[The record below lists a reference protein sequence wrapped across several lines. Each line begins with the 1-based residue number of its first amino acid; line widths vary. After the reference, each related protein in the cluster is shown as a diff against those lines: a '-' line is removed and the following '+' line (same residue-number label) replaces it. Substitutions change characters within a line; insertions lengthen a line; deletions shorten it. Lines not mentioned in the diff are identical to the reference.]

1 MFGPLRWL
9 VIAAAFALPTAAT
22 AQVQVNQ
29 NFVTQGPAPAFGPT
43 GVSRSA
49 DAPPNGNVSGAIG
62 PVIADPG
69 NANRFFIG
77 TTNGGIWTTIDGG
90 TTWTPLS
97 DKQASLSIASLS
109 LDPTDPNRNTLIA
122 GTGLTSN
129 GGVCRA
135 FACFFTGSGGL
146 RNGLLYS
153 QDGGNSWTSLGAA
166 TLGGQTVDAVAARGS
181 TLIAGTFEPSNLVTS
196 AAQQRVGG
204 LYRSS
209 DGGATF
215 TLISGTGGLTTGP
228 VSSIVGDPNNSN
240 RIYAAVSSPSAATN
254 AQTTLFVSNDAGV
267 NWAPVF
273 GAAQSGGTISA
284 ASQTVLKVASAPGGA
299 LAVGVVDLATNRVTG
314 LFWSGNSGATWTPL
328 PTPIL
333 NNGGQAPVNFAI
345 AIDPNLTNLVYVS
358 GDTIASTPFTV
369 TAFRIDANTMAVSSI
384 TDGNTGNG
392 STVHADSRAITFDAN
407 G

>member
-254 AQTTLFVSNDAGV
+254 AQTALFVSNDAGV
-267 NWAPVF
+267 NWTPVF

-314 LFWSGNSGATWTPL
+314 LFWSGNSGTSWTPL
-328 PTPIL
+328 FVPAL
-333 NNGGQAPVNFAI
+333 NNGSQAPVNFAI
-345 AIDPNLTNLVYVS
+345 TIDPKNTNLV
-358 GDTIASTPFTV
+358 
-369 TAFRIDANTMAVSSI
+369 
-384 TDGNTGNG
+384 
-392 STVHADSRAITFDAN
+392 
-407 G
+407 